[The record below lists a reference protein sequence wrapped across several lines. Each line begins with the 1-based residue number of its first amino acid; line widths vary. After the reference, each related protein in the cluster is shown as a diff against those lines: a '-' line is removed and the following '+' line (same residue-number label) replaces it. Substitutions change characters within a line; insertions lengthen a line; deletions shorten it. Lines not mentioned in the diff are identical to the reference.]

1 MAEKKTI
8 AYWSILLAVVLA
20 AGAILSVNSTQ
31 ARYVSST
38 MWNTIALPGEETVTS
53 DCLRSASDAPMTVLL
68 GEISPEGQ
76 KKAQRHQA
84 DFCMESTKDVAG
96 ALTWSVDKPE
106 YLRAAMYMGAVELQQ
121 GSEVALKEKE
131 PVTVIMYLTATDAA
145 GSQSH
150 EAMTVKVNVSW
161 GDSLQGAF
169 AIDLAEVIMQEPVL
183 PEENPDTQEP
193 TNPEGTEPSE
203 GEGAN
208 SDETESSEGEGTN
221 SDETESS
228 EGEETNSDETEP
240 SEGEGTNSDET
251 ESSEGE
257 GTNSDETEPSEGE
270 GTNSDETESSE
281 GEGTNPDET
290 EPSEGEG
297 TNSDETESSE
307 GEGTN
312 PDETESSKG
321 EGTNPEGTEP
331 PEGETETGN
340 TTEPPTEDPVQDP
353 DNEGFVQI
361 KTIKGFTKDAMLQIT
376 VETDNQADSLALGM
390 VSQDGTQQIGFPGKT
405 CYSLDHGNS
414 YYMLYHGGQI
424 RLTVKESHNVL
435 IDFSRTVLQDGVLNL
450 QLNAYKNDV
459 LHASAQTSTEISTEA
474 LYQMDSPILKD
485 KETLKIVLNSQ
496 WTDYPV
502 ACSME
507 KITTVTSEQGDFT
520 QRMEI
525 DPVLAGFEITVT
537 EDPEGDIVAVTG
549 AKQRPAA
556 GSYVLHLQWSDDG
569 MGIGQTEIPFFV
581 NYYPDIQPKT
591 ESETETTGGAEQ

>member
-8 AYWSILLAVVLA
+8 AYWSILLAVFLA

-68 GEISPEGQ
+68 GEISPEEQ
-76 KKAQRHQA
+76 KKAQRHKV

-203 GEGAN
+203 GEG
-208 SDETESSEGEGTN
+208 TN
-221 SDETESS
+221 SDETES
-228 EGEETNSDETEP
+228 

-257 GTNSDETEPSEGE
+257 GTNSDETE
-270 GTNSDETESSE
+270 SSE
-281 GEGTNPDET
+281 GEGTKPDET

-297 TNSDETESSE
+297 TNSDETEPSEGEGTNSDETEPSE

-312 PDETESSKG
+312 PDETEPSEG

-340 TTEPPTEDPVQDP
+340 TTESPTEDPVQDP

-474 LYQMDSPILKD
+474 LYQLDSPILKD

-537 EDPEGDIVAVTG
+537 EDPEGDIVAVAG

-569 MGIGQTEIPFFV
+569 MDIGQTEIPFFV

>member
-8 AYWSILLAVVLA
+8 AYWSILLAVVVLA

-76 KKAQRHQA
+76 KIAQRHQA

-203 GEGAN
+203 GEG
-208 SDETESSEGEGTN
+208 
-221 SDETESS
+221 
-228 EGEETNSDETEP
+228 
-240 SEGEGTNSDET
+240 TNSDET

-270 GTNSDETESSE
+270 GA
-281 GEGTNPDET
+281 NPDET

-297 TNSDETESSE
+297 TNP
-307 GEGTN
+307 EGTE
-312 PDETESSKG
+312 PSEG

-435 IDFSRTVLQDGVLNL
+435 IDFSRTVLQGGVLNL

-474 LYQMDSPILKD
+474 LYQLDSPILKD

>member
-8 AYWSILLAVVLA
+8 AYWSILLAVVVLA

-76 KKAQRHQA
+76 KIAQRHQA

-203 GEGAN
+203 GEGTN

-221 SDETESS
+221 SDETES
-228 EGEETNSDETEP
+228 

-270 GTNSDETESSE
+270 GA
-281 GEGTNPDET
+281 NPDET

-297 TNSDETESSE
+297 TNP
-307 GEGTN
+307 EGTE
-312 PDETESSKG
+312 PSEG

-435 IDFSRTVLQDGVLNL
+435 IDFSRTVLQGGVLNL

-474 LYQMDSPILKD
+474 LYQLDSPILKD